1 MREEEEEEEGE
12 EEREEE
18 DQIACEGP
26 HNLRHKFS
34 GPYMETLLLIFCYDF
49 LICDNFVC
57 PDESE

>member
-1 MREEEEEEEGE
+1 MREEEEEEGE

-18 DQIACEGP
+18 EDQIACEGP
-26 HNLRHKFS
+26 HTFVT
-34 GPYMETLLLIFCYDF
+34 ETLLLIFCYDF